1 MMRNLFPASDKKG
14 GKCLLWLLLMS
25 LFLSGTAWAQETRIP
40 GTKVSFVFP
49 SQWKYLNTTKV
60 DENSDLYLY
69 CRTEAVS
76 SNGDTALPFLRI
88 YVRRNFPSSVFELAF
103 ERYSAQPYQSMTDY
117 VKGLGL
123 PKSGGLGYVGA
134 YTNSKNLKD
143 YQFRM
148 VYFKEGNTAVEFRL
162 ETTRATYAL
171 MEAEFNGILE
181 SMKF

>member
-1 MMRNLFPASDKKG
+1 MIRNLFRPAGKG
-14 GKCLLWLLLMS
+14 ISRRLWPLLLLP
-25 LFLSGTAWAQETRIP
+25 LFFSGHLWAQETRIP

-49 SQWKYLNTTKV
+49 TQWKYLSTSKV
-60 DENSDLYLY
+60 DESTDLYLY
-69 CRTEAVS
+69 FRTEAVS
-76 SNGDTALPFLRI
+76 TEGDTALPFLRI
-88 YVRRNFPSSVFELAF
+88 YVKRNYPSSVFELAF

-134 YTNSKNLKD
+134 YTNSKNRKD

-171 MEAEFNGILE
+171 METEFSGILE